1 MLALSFTVAANSYSV
16 HYERMGEGRLIR
28 VSKYRGDPEA
38 VAYLVAVPDKAEAID
53 IVKAKAGKTGE
64 EIEDLGRVSEALI
77 KALSL
82 APGEFIPIDGVRH
95 VAQQQQQPQT
105 RTNP

>member
-1 MLALSFTVAANSYSV
+1 MLALHYPVAAPRYSV

-28 VSKYRGDPEA
+28 VRKSRGHPEA
-38 VAYLVAVPDKAEAID
+38 VAYLVAVPDKAEALE
-53 IVKAKAGKTGE
+53 IVRARAGQPGD

-77 KALSL
+77 KAMSL

-105 RTNP
+105 RTDP

>member
-1 MLALSFTVAANSYSV
+1 MLALHFRVVANRYSV

-38 VAYLVAVPDKAEAID
+38 VSYLVAVPDKAEALE
-53 IVKAKAGKTGE
+53 IVKANAGRPGD

-82 APGEFIPIDGVRH
+82 APGEFLPVDGVRH

-105 RTNP
+105 KTNP